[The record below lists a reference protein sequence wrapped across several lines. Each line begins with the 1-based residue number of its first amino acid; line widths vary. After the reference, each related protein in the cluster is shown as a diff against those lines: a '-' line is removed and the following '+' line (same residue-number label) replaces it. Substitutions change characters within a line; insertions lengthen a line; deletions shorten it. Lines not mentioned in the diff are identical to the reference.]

1 MIYKALLQLAWN
13 ICVRQQNFEISLFR
27 IRIWPCWFVAICKQG
42 IHISLKH
49 GSVIWLCVPYKIINM
64 QPFMHDDIHKCC
76 ANHFYVFYNSPVIFR
91 YHMRVIYKLYARDT
105 FGTEIGLW
113 WVMYVRSVDLQQ
125 FYTQP
130 SEHVTVINH
139 SQYIYIYAQELS
151 THASNINVLLHFIHT
166 HTQQVDRPITV
177 KHRII
182 NFVLYF
188 ILFTNK

>member
-139 SQYIYIYAQELS
+139 SQYIYICTGAKY
-151 THASNINVLLHFIHT
+151 TCI
-166 HTQQVDRPITV
+166 
-177 KHRII
+177 K
-182 NFVLYF
+182 Y
-188 ILFTNK
+188 